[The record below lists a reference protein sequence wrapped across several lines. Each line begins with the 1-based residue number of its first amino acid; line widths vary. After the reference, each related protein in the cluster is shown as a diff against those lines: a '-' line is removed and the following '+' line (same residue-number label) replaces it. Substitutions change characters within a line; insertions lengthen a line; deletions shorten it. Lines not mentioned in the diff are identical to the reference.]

1 MHKSLYSLM
10 LMDRVVEEIDRMA
23 IRQNTNRSN
32 MVNQILAEYVSM
44 MTPERRI
51 GGIYKQIEEI
61 IAESRE
67 LVAAVAQRNG
77 ALSVKSNLDYK
88 YRPTVRYDVQLYRDP
103 GDYIGEL
110 NVVFR
115 TQSGALILALEEFF
129 EILGRVEGYYR
140 QNDDFPIKSYFA
152 DGRYTRSISIPRNSN
167 YSGEELGRAI
177 SGYIEMLDR
186 VMKCY
191 ISRRYTPKDVEAE
204 YIAYLKNNRIVI

>member
-23 IRQNTNRSN
+23 IRNNTNRSN

-51 GGIYKQIEEI
+51 GGIYKQIEEM

-77 ALSVKSNLDYK
+77 ALSVKSSLDYK

-110 NVVFR
+110 NVIFR
-115 TQSGALILALEEFF
+115 TQSDALILALDEFF
-129 EILGRVEGYYR
+129 SIWRKIESYYR
-140 QNDDFPIKSYFA
+140 QNDDFVIKSYFA
-152 DGRYTRSISIPRNSN
+152 DGRYSRSISLPRNAN

-191 ISRRYTPKDVEAE
+191 ISRRYTPEDVEAE
-204 YIAYLKNNRIVI
+204 YVSYLKNNRIII